1 MRLIVFIL
9 SSFFLFAG
17 CKDVKKEGNCP
28 LPDESKTIG
37 LEEGILLANPITYD
51 VIVKNPDPDDT
62 WAEERLES
70 MNLDKLIE
78 IILDAIEEGQVTAF
92 NYHTG
97 ETMSMKDIKKLEK
110 TEEFDKSRIAKVQ
123 FVEDWYFD
131 DKCFAMQKKVKSIML
146 AYEVYDQFGKI
157 RGYKAAFKINLN
169 D

>member
-1 MRLIVFIL
+1 MRLIVIIL
-9 SSFFLFAG
+9 FSFFLFAG
-17 CKDVKKEGNCP
+17 CKDVKQEGTSP

-37 LEEGILLANPITYD
+37 HEEGTLLANPITYD

-62 WAEERLES
+62 WAEERLEN

-78 IILDAIEEGQVTAF
+78 IIFDAIEKGQATAF

-110 TEEFDKSRIAKVQ
+110 TEEFDKSKIAKVQ

-131 DKCFAMQKKVKSIML
+131 DNCFAMQKKVKSIML

-157 RGYKAAFKINLN
+157 RGYKAAFKIDLN